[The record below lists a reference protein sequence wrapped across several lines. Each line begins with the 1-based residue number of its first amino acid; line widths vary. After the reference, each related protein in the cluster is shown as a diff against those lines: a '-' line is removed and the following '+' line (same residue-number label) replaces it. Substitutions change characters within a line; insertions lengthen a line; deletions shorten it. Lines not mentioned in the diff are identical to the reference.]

1 MLEVRD
7 IHTYYG
13 DSHVL
18 QGISLQVAEGHC
30 VALLGRNGVGKT
42 TTLKSI
48 LGYVP
53 ARRGAILY
61 RGEEITREP
70 TFDIIRR
77 GIGFVPEDR
86 GIFASLTVDEHLAVA
101 RAASRRRAGRPPAAR
116 VYELFPRLGQRRTNY
131 GNQLSGGEQQML
143 AIGRALVGD
152 PDLLILDE
160 PTEGLAPVI
169 IETLEAALLDIK
181 KTGKTILLV
190 EQNYRTATALAD
202 TVYVLSQG
210 RVQFSGTLA
219 ALEANPDVKHTHLG
233 V

>member
-7 IHTYYG
+7 LHTYYG

-18 QGISLQVAEGHC
+18 QGINLRVAEGGC

-53 ARRGAILY
+53 ARQGAILF
-61 RGEEITREP
+61 RGEEITRDR

-101 RAASRRRAGRPPAAR
+101 RAAGRRRAGRSSAAR
-116 VYELFPRLGQRRTNY
+116 VYELFPRLAERRTNY

-169 IETLEAALLDIK
+169 IEALEAALLDIK
-181 KTGKTILLV
+181 NTGKTILLV
-190 EQNYRTATALAD
+190 EQNYRTATTLAD
-202 TVYVLSQG
+202 FVYVLSQG
-210 RVQFSGTLA
+210 GVQFSGTVA
-219 ALEANPDVKHTHLG
+219 ALEANPEVKHTHLG